1 MGFDGIIF
9 TVDLAVLGN
18 RELDKR
24 AKLTESGVSLLLRSH
39 HLLSETDSQSSTSQY
54 GVGAVAPTDILNVQN
69 RAADP
74 DMTWSVS
81 LPPPLMINSDSF
93 APHPSRDDVTWL
105 KSITKL
111 PIIVKGIQDVEDVA
125 LAAKYGADAVVL
137 SNHGGRCEFANQR

>member
-24 AKLTESGVSLLLRSH
+24 AKLTENGVPRLLRSH
-39 HLLSETDSQSSTSQY
+39 HLPSETDSHRSTSQY

-74 DMTWSVS
+74 DMTWSVL
-81 LPPPLMINSDSF
+81 LPPFL
-93 APHPSRDDVTWL
+93 
-105 KSITKL
+105 L
-111 PIIVKGIQDVEDVA
+111 P
-125 LAAKYGADAVVL
+125 
-137 SNHGGRCEFANQR
+137 R